1 MLNPTHLQTLVEVV
15 RLGSFTA
22 AGNRLGYTASAV
34 SQQMVALEKTLGVKL
49 FIRSARSV
57 QPTNAAQALGRSA
70 VKVLKELDELL
81 ALGQSVN
88 GLASRTLRLGAFP
101 SVATFVLPRI
111 LESPAWIATEASL
124 KLHIGEPSQVVPSL
138 RAGGDLDAALVYHV
152 GEAGLAL
159 PRGVQKHWLGE
170 DPFSVVLPASLGI
183 DEGSVLTV
191 SEVISLPWIQHVR
204 GSSDATIVETVLDH
218 AGLHPRVVASSDDFN
233 ATLRLVSVGLGAA
246 LVPQL
251 AMAERPPGVC
261 RVSVQGV
268 SLTRQLWLLSG
279 EHAPADLVTTFVEHC
294 MAMLHEPLD
303 SQPEKHQ
310 I

>member
-1 MLNPTHLQTLVEVV
+1 MLNPTHLQTLVEVI

-49 FIRSARSV
+49 FIRSARSI

-81 ALGQSVN
+81 ALGHSVN

-138 RAGGDLDAALVYHV
+138 RAGGDLDAALVYQV
-152 GEAGLAL
+152 GEAGLVL
-159 PRGVQKHWLGE
+159 PQGVQKLWLSE
-170 DPFSVVLPASLGI
+170 DPFNVVLPTSLGI
-183 DEGSVLTV
+183 EEGSVLSV

-218 AGLHPRVVASSDDFN
+218 AGLHPRVMATSDDFN
-233 ATLRLVSVGLGAA
+233 ATLRLVSAGLGAA

-251 AMAERPPGVC
+251 AMAERPSGIC
-261 RVSVQGV
+261 QVSVQGI
-268 SLTRQLWLLSG
+268 SLSRQLWLLAG
-279 EHAPADLVTTFVEHC
+279 EHAPAELVSTFVAHC
-294 MAMLHEPLD
+294 TAMLREILGG
-303 SQPEKHQ
+303 QQAAHQ